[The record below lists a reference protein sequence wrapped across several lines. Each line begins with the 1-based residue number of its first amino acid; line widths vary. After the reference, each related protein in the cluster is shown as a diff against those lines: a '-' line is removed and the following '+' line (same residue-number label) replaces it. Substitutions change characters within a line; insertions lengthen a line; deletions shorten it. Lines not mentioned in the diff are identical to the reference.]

1 MEVCV
6 LERMSVIVAVGRCVL
21 DGVSVIVA
29 VGILCFG
36 RCVCNHC
43 GWKFGAINWYRK
55 RKMVNK
61 VCLGTVACSVAFI
74 VVGNVVGNEVGD
86 GMGNM
91 IGNVVGIVVGIA
103 VGINASE
110 YAGLPKA

>member
-1 MEVCV
+1 
-6 LERMSVIVAVGRCVL
+6 MSVIVAVGT
-21 DGVSVIVA
+21 
-29 VGILCFG
+29 LCFG
-36 RCVCNHC
+36 RWVCNCC
-43 GWKFGAINWYRK
+43 GWKFGARNCYRK

-61 VCLGTVACSVAFI
+61 VCLGIVACSVVVI
-74 VVGNVVGNEVGD
+74 VVGSVVGNEVGD

-110 YAGLPKA
+110 YAGLPNA

>member
-1 MEVCV
+1 MT
-6 LERMSVIVAVGRCVL
+6 VIVAVGRCVL

-29 VGILCFG
+29 VGTLCFG

-55 RKMVNK
+55 RKMGNK